1 MEVKPDWGC
10 DSGLFLRSSEA
21 GEAYQVTLD
30 YLPGGSMGGIY
41 GERLTGVGGP
51 PMNTLTPEERAKRLA
66 EYRSRNEMWQKAWK
80 REAWNTIRARIEGDV
95 PHITVWI
102 NDQLVTDF
110 TDTANHAAG
119 GAPDGMIAIQ
129 MHFSDEKTRR
139 WVDGGFWRWR
149 VIAVKELPGGGA
161 MIDRRNFLQ
170 MTVGAAAAAHA
181 RPISAAASRGV
192 IGANDRVRVGLI
204 GCGSRGNQV
213 ARDWMKHQDS
223 VFVAACDVYKERLDQ
238 TVERIAGVQ
247 GASPEAYE
255 DYRRILDRKDV
266 DAVFI
271 ATPDH
276 WHSPM
281 TLDACAAGKDVYVE
295 KPVSNGI
302 EPALRM
308 IEAARRH
315 NRVVQVGLQQR
326 SWHHFQEARQLL
338 ADGYLGAPITHCTM
352 VPPGGWFP
360 RRGGPPA
367 PPQEPPTGLNWELFQ
382 GAAERKPFTPARLNW
397 RSWYAYGGGNLSDW
411 GVHLTDVMNWFL
423 LGDVAAPL
431 QTSVSAQYVRLPR
444 DPELVPDS
452 YAVTW
457 QFKDFVASL
466 SNTMI
471 PGEEDARQL
480 DGNHFFGERG
490 VMIVNRFGYEVRPC
504 RHPNAQGTD
513 TRTAR
518 GAAVQGP
525 QRHVRGRRI
534 EARLGHAPAHQELP
548 RRHQI
553 ATAAEL

>member
-1 MEVKPDWGC
+1 
-10 DSGLFLRSSEA
+10 
-21 GEAYQVTLD
+21 
-30 YLPGGSMGGIY
+30 
-41 GERLTGVGGP
+41 
-51 PMNTLTPEERAKRLA
+51 
-66 EYRSRNEMWQKAWK
+66 
-80 REAWNTIRARIEGDV
+80 
-95 PHITVWI
+95 
-102 NDQLVTDF
+102 
-110 TDTANHAAG
+110 
-119 GAPDGMIAIQ
+119 
-129 MHFSDEKTRR
+129 
-139 WVDGGFWRWR
+139 
-149 VIAVKELPGGGA
+149 

-170 MTVGAAAAAHA
+170 MAVGGAAAAHA
-181 RPISAAASRGV
+181 RPISAATSRGV
-192 IGANDRVRVGLI
+192 LGANDRVRVGLI

-213 ARDWMKHQDS
+213 SRDWMKHPDS
-223 VFVAACDVYKERLDQ
+223 VFVAACDAYKERLDQ

-247 GASPEAYE
+247 GTSPEAYE

-281 TLDACAAGKDVYVE
+281 TVDACAAGKDVYVE

-360 RRGGPPA
+360 RRSGPPA
-367 PPQEPPTGLNWELFQ
+367 PPQDPPAGLNWELFQ
-382 GAAERKPFTPARLNW
+382 GAAERRSFTPARLNW

-423 LGDVAAPL
+423 LADTAAPL
-431 QTSVSAQYVRLPR
+431 QTSASAQYVRLPR

-471 PGEEDARQL
+471 PGEDDARQL
-480 DGNHFFGERG
+480 YGNHFYGERG
-490 VMIVNRFGYEVRPC
+490 VMIVNRLGYEVRPYPPPE
-504 RHPNAQGTD
+504 RAGQPTPA
-513 TRTAR
+513 
-518 GAAVQGP
+518 P
-525 QRHVRGRRI
+525 L
-534 EARLGHAPAHQELP
+534 EARRFKDPNGMSEVVESKLGSATHRHIRNFLDAIKSRQRPNCDVEVGFYSALP
-548 RRHQI
+548 CLLAIVSVQTGKTVTWDGKSAR
-553 ATAAEL
+553 TT